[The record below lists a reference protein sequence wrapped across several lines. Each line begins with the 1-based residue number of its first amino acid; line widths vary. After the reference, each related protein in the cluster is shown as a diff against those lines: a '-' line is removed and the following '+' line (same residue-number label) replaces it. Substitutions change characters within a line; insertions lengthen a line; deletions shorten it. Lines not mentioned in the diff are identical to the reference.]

1 MKESCD
7 KSCRECR
14 EWGEHFYWNHLDKQK
29 MHFFKFMVGDFAQ
42 CMSMPKKFVNHF
54 NGQICEHID
63 LKPPSGDIWRI
74 GLTKVANEIVLQ
86 SGWKDFVDAHR
97 IEENDL
103 LIFKYYES
111 SSFEVLIFDG
121 SGCEKASSF
130 FAKKNDPPVG
140 EADEIPLEVINR
152 KELIELRSSGS
163 SSEDD
168 AKPEITTKSLNGSK
182 KMSKRILRAGSGSG
196 EKDAGT
202 YVETLVHRKK
212 YRVSPRK
219 YAGPS
224 KGVNYGVKK
233 DTPERDEHGQMP
245 CNAPYFSLR
254 SLQLSPSQHKK
265 LTVFLFYLQKNI
277 PRSFAAA
284 HLPRRCEQIIL
295 KRPNQKKKWITSYV
309 STRQVRGVYGGIY
322 GGWKHFV
329 IDNNLQQGDI
339 CLFELMKNK
348 KMLTMTV

>member
-1 MKESCD
+1 
-7 KSCRECR
+7 
-14 EWGEHFYWNHLDKQK
+14 
-29 MHFFKFMVGDFAQ
+29 
-42 CMSMPKKFVNHF
+42 MPKKFVNHF

-74 GLTKVANEIVLQ
+74 GLTKLANDIVLQ
-86 SGWKDFVDAHR
+86 SGWKEFVDAHC

-130 FAKKNDPPVG
+130 FAKKNVPPVG

-182 KMSKRILRAGSGSG
+182 KMSKRILRAGSGRG

-219 YAGPS
+219 DAGPS
-224 KGVNYGVKK
+224 KGVNYGVKE

-265 LTVFLFYLQKNI
+265 NI

-295 KRPNQKKKWITSYV
+295 KLPNQKKKWITSYV

-329 IDNNLQQGDI
+329 MDNNLQQGDI

-348 KMLTMTV
+348 KMLTMTVYVF